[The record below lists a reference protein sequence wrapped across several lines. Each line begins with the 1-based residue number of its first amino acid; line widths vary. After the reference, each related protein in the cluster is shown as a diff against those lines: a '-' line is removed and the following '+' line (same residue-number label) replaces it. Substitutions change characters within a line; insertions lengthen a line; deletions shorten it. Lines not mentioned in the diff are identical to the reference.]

1 MSLENSHAC
10 TLHVVGHGLGHTR
23 VRLIT
28 FDHENVIIKF
38 VGGIDY
44 WIKVTYL
51 GGNRTG

>member
-23 VRLIT
+23 AYPLT
-28 FDHENVIIKF
+28 FGNENVIIKF

-44 WIKVTYL
+44 WERVTYL